1 MEIKKCHVAKYINL
15 FLSELGKGLT
25 LLFSKLF
32 FGDTNAIYW
41 IIFSLR
47 FELPLLSHTK
57 FLNVF
62 LGLFLDFLLSLIGMS
77 AYYFLGFGIWAMLA
91 L

>member
-1 MEIKKCHVAKYINL
+1 M
-15 FLSELGKGLT
+15 
-25 LLFSKLF
+25 
-32 FGDTNAIYW
+32 
-41 IIFSLR
+41 FSLR

>member
-1 MEIKKCHVAKYINL
+1 MKKFYIAKYINL

-41 IIFSLR
+41 IIFSLC

-62 LGLFLDFLLSLIGMS
+62 LGLLLDFLLSLIGMS

>member
-32 FGDTNAIYW
+32 FGDTNAIY
-41 IIFSLR
+41 
-47 FELPLLSHTK
+47 
-57 FLNVF
+57 
-62 LGLFLDFLLSLIGMS
+62 
-77 AYYFLGFGIWAMLA
+77 
-91 L
+91 